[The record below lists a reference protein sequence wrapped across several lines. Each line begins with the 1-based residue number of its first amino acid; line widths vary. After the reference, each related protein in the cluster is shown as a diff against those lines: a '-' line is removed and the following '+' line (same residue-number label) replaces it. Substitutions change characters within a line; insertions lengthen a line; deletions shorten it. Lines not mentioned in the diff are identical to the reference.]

1 MSKKLGNLI
10 KEARAKKGMSQAALA
25 AAVEG
30 LSAAA
35 LGKAERGEAEP
46 TETQVRQIA
55 KALGVTQTSLV
66 EAMSKKPASGS
77 SSSKSAASK
86 STAAK
91 SSAAKST
98 AAKSSA
104 AKSTA
109 AKSSAAKS
117 TAAKSTSSKSSS
129 SKTGTASKT
138 TSGTSLKVS
147 ATEKKLV
154 ELYRAADSDTR
165 KAVISLLKG
174 ETPKAEDIISNIL
187 NSAVSLLTSASE

>member
-109 AKSSAAKS
+109 AKS
-117 TAAKSTSSKSSS
+117 TSSKSSS